1 MTMLKVK
8 ERDIQAG
15 EREVIKASEEV
26 QVRNLIAFSEVLKNM
41 RGAIVEIGQRVD
53 HLQNRMMTYDKLFE
67 QQRQQI
73 AYLQQ
78 QIYQKGSLNE

>member
-1 MTMLKVK
+1 MT

-15 EREVIKASEEV
+15 EREAVKASEEV
-26 QVRNLIAFSEVLKNM
+26 QVRNLMAFSEMLKLIKNSILELD
-41 RGAIVEIGQRVD
+41 RKVAS
-53 HLQNRMMTYDKLFE
+53 LQNRILTSEKLFE

-78 QIYQKGSLNE
+78 QVYNRGSVNEDE